1 MKKNDTRRFFQVLL
15 SGVSQ
20 WSVIGFIFLTFGLK
34 SLNYTILLMTILFHG
49 LQSTQKLIKSLTF
62 EPVKSY
68 ESFKKNTMIVPSHYY
83 CWKKATKF
91 PHLCKM
97 KWYKH
102 QVWKYRETSGM
113 GKDDKLNSDKPVTQL
128 CKKCAG

>member
-1 MKKNDTRRFFQVLL
+1 MKKNDTSRFFQALL

-34 SLNYTILLMTILFHG
+34 ILNYTILLMTILFHG

-68 ESFKKNTMIVPSHYY
+68 ESFKENTMIVPSHYY
-83 CWKKATKF
+83 C
-91 PHLCKM
+91 
-97 KWYKH
+97 
-102 QVWKYRETSGM
+102 
-113 GKDDKLNSDKPVTQL
+113 
-128 CKKCAG
+128 